1 MDIVGSLGYIG
12 QSINFIDVESFAYVT
27 GNALCMYNFV
37 KGPRELIW
45 KCENGLSCFAT
56 NSETKSIVYC
66 PSVGRVDLELVVS
79 KDSVKRTTLNN
90 PLPVPMVN
98 VCFNRDGDKLYGIT
112 SSSNH
117 HLVLWDCKN
126 NYQMLF
132 TKKLDG
138 NYKIC
143 TVNPCSSD
151 YVCCYGDGGLM
162 VGFVRD
168 VLGGH
173 SVKVSKINFDDEEAL
188 AMDGTSDANELPDKS
203 VKFALWFPGNRL
215 LVGTPSGA
223 IFQVNCGTNQ
233 SPKLLGRFST
243 PERRGR
249 VNLKP
254 IHAVFTMNNVIVS
267 TKGGLVYW
275 FPLSFTSTQEDF
287 KIDFDKPLQMA
298 SIKASISCLVV
309 DQTYQTL
316 LLGTFSGD
324 IMKLPLYV
332 EAEFTAP
339 EADLDPTGEEEFE
352 ENRIE
357 QVLPEK
363 IGNDAR
369 NGVALCTQHVIIDIL
384 KFSGSGRSSLSMFVT
399 SSHSGCLQ
407 FWRHNAQISE
417 PLSVGGGIRRS
428 IPRPVNCLFDL
439 YMSRAA
445 STPDK
450 PLKPPAICMIEFVTL
465 ALKHAKLMF
474 LGTDD
479 GSIQVWTLDAQ
490 ENEDEDVKEALEDHE
505 DGEYV
510 KMIEDDEGNCLV
522 RLEMRKIFQL
532 KLFDSAVKLLTFMPM
547 HVKDLFNSAF
557 HLKAA
562 IASETDNR
570 IYILKVLQ
578 DNSVVVNSSI
588 ESYLSVGDNTIP
600 VSLVWNADSL
610 YAFCDNGSVVI
621 YNVAENG
628 VLTKR
633 AEIVTGIQDLV
644 ASSLIAMEASG
655 TLIMVQ
661 SSNIIHT
668 LALHDLLNDA
678 SILSSQSF
686 RSLHHDDVVVCA
698 IQSPAKKYFA
708 TGCIDGSIHIWK
720 HDEENHSLILA
731 NKVKLHHGPV
741 ACLIFSSDSSF
752 LLTCGIDGSCF
763 IVSID
768 KPLATDRALIRGLIA
783 KGEEPKYITELVPE
797 PHLLKLEEESATWVK
812 LKKIDE
818 ERDLKSKYKFKAM
831 GVSGAISE
839 ISSRLNA
846 LVETNLQRN
855 ELEILDRSEFVIDV
869 KHREEIVTNN
879 TESVVSLRNSY
890 KNTILCNELVAAR
903 TRLRCWDNL
912 EVKSNNLFSFLGK
925 TKVSSMSIQNTTPE
939 QAIILQKVK
948 RLRAMEIRTQKLDEF
963 GSVQRLID
971 TPYYRCAWTSSMSGS
986 PPTLSWVLND
996 GTRWPISDKVALLL
1010 INEKAE
1016 KNPPKEVKDTNAAAN
1031 AKETKAHSFLDDDD
1045 DYSFTSEEEVHEMDE
1060 SDILNLLYPPQA
1072 VRTRNQRRVQIILLR
1087 EVVRLIRAKFNEQFD
1102 RLHNEKEDIINSID
1116 SRNNRIRTILE
1127 DLHQNDSLFSPT
1139 MSDREIAGSSVRVK
1153 QEELV
1158 NRPYESEAARMTR
1171 LREEEEKRQL
1181 ELQRDKEDIKGRA
1194 LEEMMNG
1201 TLVVKRDVLSTSK
1214 LAKPEWMSTL
1224 KPNEMSDSQV
1234 REYEVYQTKL
1244 RALQEEQATYR
1255 KTLEIEMRKLRNEIA
1270 ELCRSFD
1277 ERLNDL
1283 SSLKLLVNRELLSQ
1297 ELFVSRL
1304 SLNMAKTEQALKVIE
1319 KSEDQIKSL
1328 RDQRSDSKVHV
1339 DKLNGELDIL
1349 KSKYSSIQD
1358 EERLMD
1364 KTFRR
1369 DIQNLCNN
1377 TFDQNSLKILT
1388 ELYRQRSYPVE
1399 AHGQGREG
1407 TGVERSDADASNSKQ
1422 NSKSTVNQ
1430 RSTKKSVNTS
1440 SRQNKKT
1447 SSLEVSKMKKQKSS
1461 KAGSISNK
1469 DAALGPMQLAA
1480 LALKTAEVE
1489 STDKKDK
1496 DKDPYFEA
1504 IVQQERQRVLQDAT
1518 IPILSALNLETD
1530 CPEGFDIDQVSW
1542 SKLQDLRSARIEKE
1556 IEGKLLAMKIA
1567 KLKQKLE
1574 HFDNED
1580 AILASCI
1587 NDIKAG
1593 IDLAGLTLKNIS
1605 ANMEVVIRIR
1615 QGQDQVDRDAAV
1627 TDYSQSLLI
1636 PVIAVGKFNS
1646 RIKELGREKI
1656 HILYKIKLFRRKINL
1671 IGWQARHHDMEARHY
1686 EAYLTDVQLFRVNR
1700 ELQKIIREG
1709 RVANLA
1715 KVRIYTILISRYTC
1729 YSSTML
1735 QERIERFLQ
1744 RKEFINHEGETRIT
1758 SLKKTHETL
1767 QRQLDERSTECAA
1780 LEGKIFGLRSQVLL
1794 SKSVKSS
1801 RDEARG
1807 QSGDLVCVAAAKMKK
1822 VVSKRHMIDTAR
1834 AQAEEIDYLRQE
1846 LDKMRQKTFPSFV
1859 K

>member
-1 MDIVGSLGYIG
+1 MY
-12 QSINFIDVESFAYVT
+12 DVI
-27 GNALCMYNFV
+27 

-45 KCENGLSCFAT
+45 KSENGLSCFTT
-56 NSETKSIVYC
+56 NSETKSIVFC
-66 PSVGRVDLELVVS
+66 PSVGKIDLELVIS
-79 KDSVKRTTLNN
+79 KDGVKRNTLSN

-117 HLVLWDCKN
+117 HLVVWDCKN
-126 NYQMLF
+126 NFQVLF

-143 TVNPCSSD
+143 TVNPCSPD

-173 SVKVSKINFDDEEAL
+173 SLKVSKINFDEESL
-188 AMDGTSDANELPDKS
+188 VSDGTSDVNELPDKS
-203 VKFALWFPGNRL
+203 IKFALWFPGNRL

-223 IFQVNCGTNQ
+223 IFQVNCDTSQ

-243 PERRGR
+243 AERRGR

-254 IHAVFTMNNVIVS
+254 TNAVFSMNNIIFS

-275 FPLSFTSTQEDF
+275 YPMSFAPSQEDV
-287 KIDFDKPLQMA
+287 KIEFDKPLQTA
-298 SIKASISCLVV
+298 SIKTSISCLVV

-324 IMKLPLYV
+324 IMKVPLYV
-332 EAEFTAP
+332 ETDFTAP
-339 EADLDPTGEEEFE
+339 EADPDPTGEEEME

-369 NGVALCTQHVIIDIL
+369 DGVTICTQHVIIDVL
-384 KFSGSGRSSLSMFVT
+384 KFSGRGRSFLSMFVT

-407 FWRHNAQISE
+407 FWRHNAQINE

-428 IPRPVNCLFDL
+428 LPRPVNCLFDL
-439 YMSRAA
+439 YMTRAA

-490 ENEDEDVKEALEDHE
+490 ENEDEDLREALEEHE
-505 DGEYV
+505 NGEYV

-532 KLFDSAVKLLTFMPM
+532 KLFDSAVRLLTFIPM
-547 HVKDLFNSAF
+547 QVKDLFNAAF

-562 IASETDNR
+562 IASETDHR

-588 ESYLSVGDNTIP
+588 ETYLSVGENRIP
-600 VSLVWNADSL
+600 VSIIWNADSL

-621 YNVAENG
+621 FNAAEKG
-628 VLTKR
+628 ILTKK
-633 AEIVTGIQDLV
+633 AEITTGIQDLIV
-644 ASSLIAMEASG
+644 CSLIAGEASI

-661 SSNIIHT
+661 NSNVINTVALQDLTDDTSISS
-668 LALHDLLNDA
+668 
-678 SILSSQSF
+678 SESYK
-686 RSLHHDDVVVCA
+686 SLYHDDIVVCA
-698 IQSPAKKYFA
+698 GQSSARKYFA
-708 TGCIDGSIHIWK
+708 TGCIDGSIYIWK
-720 HDEENHSLILA
+720 HDEDNHSLLLA
-731 NKVKLHHGPV
+731 NKVKLHRGPV
-741 ACLIFSSDSSF
+741 SCLTFSSDSSL

-763 IVSID
+763 ILSVD
-768 KPLATDRALIRGLIA
+768 KPSAVERAHVRGSFS
-783 KGEEPKYITELVPE
+783 KGEEPQYITELVPE
-797 PHLLKLEEESATWVK
+797 THLLKLEEESVTWVK
-812 LKKIDE
+812 VKKIDE

-839 ISSRLNA
+839 ISSRLNS
-846 LVETNLQRN
+846 LVETNSQRN

-869 KHREEIVTNN
+869 KRREEIVINN
-879 TESVVSLRNSY
+879 TESVVGLRNNY
-890 KNTILCNELVAAR
+890 KYTILCNELVAAR

-925 TKVSSMSIQNTTPE
+925 TKVSSMSIQKTTPE

-948 RLRAMEIRTQKLDEF
+948 RLRAMEVRTQKLDEF
-963 GSVQRLID
+963 GSVQRLIG
-971 TPYYRCAWTSSMSGS
+971 TPYYRCAWSSSMSGS
-986 PPTLSWVLND
+986 PPTLSWVLDD

-1016 KNPPKEVKDTNAAAN
+1016 KNPPKEVKDTSVTAN
-1031 AKETKAHSFLDDDD
+1031 AKDSKAHSYLDDDD
-1045 DYSFTSEEEVHEMDE
+1045 DYSMASEEEVHEMDE

-1072 VRTRNQRRVQIILLR
+1072 VRTRTQRRVQIILLR
-1087 EVVRLIRAKFNEQFD
+1087 EVVRLMRAKFNEQFD

-1116 SRNNRIRTILE
+1116 SRNNRIRTILD
-1127 DLHQNDSLFSPT
+1127 DLHQKDSLFSPT
-1139 MSDREIAGSSVRVK
+1139 MSDREIAGSSVRVRL
-1153 QEELV
+1153 EELV
-1158 NRPYESEAARMTR
+1158 NRPYESEAARINR
-1171 LREEEEKRQL
+1171 LREEEEKRLL

-1214 LAKPEWMSTL
+1214 LARPEWMDSL
-1224 KPNEMSDSQV
+1224 KPNEMNDSQI

-1255 KTLEIEMRKLRNEIA
+1255 KTLEIEMRKLRNEIT

-1297 ELFVSRL
+1297 ELYVSRL
-1304 SLNMAKTEQALKVIE
+1304 SLNMARTEQALKVIE

-1328 RDQRSDSKVHV
+1328 RDERADSKVHV
-1339 DKLNGELDIL
+1339 DKLNGELDIMKGKL
-1349 KSKYSSIQD
+1349 SSIQE

-1377 TFDQNSLKILT
+1377 TFDQNSLKILS
-1388 ELYRQRSYPVE
+1388 ELYRQRSYPVGAYE
-1399 AHGQGREG
+1399 QGREG
-1407 TGVERSDADASNSKQ
+1407 TGTERSDADASNSKQ
-1422 NSKSTVNQ
+1422 GSKSNINQ
-1430 RSTKKSVNTS
+1430 RSAKKSSNTS
-1440 SRQNKKT
+1440 SRQNKKGA
-1447 SSLEVSKMKKQKSS
+1447 SKRHKNS
-1461 KAGSISNK
+1461 KGGSVASK

-1489 STDKKDK
+1489 NTDKKDK

-1504 IVQQERQRVLQDAT
+1504 IVQQERQRVMQEAT

-1542 SKLQDLRSARIEKE
+1542 SKLQDLRNARIEKE

-1580 AILASCI
+1580 AILNSCA

-1593 IDLAGLTLKNIS
+1593 RDFAALTLKNIAS
-1605 ANMEVVIRIR
+1605 NMETVIRIR
-1615 QGQDQVDRDAAV
+1615 QGQDEVDRDAAV

-1636 PVIAVGKFNS
+1636 PVLAVGKFNS

-1686 EAYLTDVQLFRVNR
+1686 EAYLTDLQLFRVNR

-1715 KVRIYTILISRYTC
+1715 K
-1729 YSSTML
+1729 
-1735 QERIERFLQ
+1735 ERMERFLQ

-1767 QRQLDERSTECAA
+1767 QRQLDERSTECNA

-1807 QSGDLVCVAAAKMKK
+1807 QSGDLVGVAAAKMKK

-1859 K
+1859 KATRKRITTVVNDHS